1 VKQARLFWTL
11 VAVVAMAT
19 WATAFACKDKQ
30 AGASARATSTAV
42 TASAGGCQGHSD
54 AALMSVEGGSCSG
67 HKAAM
72 AAAGAEGCMH
82 GGKNATASTSG
93 MCSHAKGVS
102 AGMPGCS
109 HDAAAMAGES
119 GLCSGHKAAA
129 AMAHADMDCAHCASC
144 TDMAN
149 CEKELE
155 AAGAVIQVVR
165 LKNGVMYVYT
175 ADAPGKVRTVQ
186 SAIARR
192 GDEWVKLA
200 NAGNNAKLCPPCKE
214 MRGAAASGKLSRET
228 VNIEGGCL
236 TLMTSSDPGVVA
248 RIYEMAGITSANR
261 AKS

>member
-1 VKQARLFWTL
+1 MKHARLFWTM

-19 WATAFACKDKQ
+19 WVTAFACEDK
-30 AGASARATSTAV
+30 AAKASARVKGAAV
-42 TASAGGCQGHSD
+42 TASAGTCSAHATAATAAMEGCS
-54 AALMSVEGGSCSG
+54 A

-72 AAAGAEGCMH
+72 AAGAEGCMH
-82 GGKNATASTSG
+82 GNKNTAASAAG

-102 AGMPGCS
+102 AGMPGCA
-109 HDAAAMAGES
+109 HGAGAMTDQCA
-119 GLCSGHKAAA
+119 GHKGAS

-149 CEKELE
+149 CEKELD

-175 ADAPGKVRTVQ
+175 ADAPGRVRTVQ

-192 GDEWVKLA
+192 GDEWSKLSV
-200 NAGNNAKLCPPCKE
+200 AGNGAKLCPPCKE

-228 VNIEGGCL
+228 VNIEGGCM
-236 TLMTSSDPGVVA
+236 TLLTSSDPGVVK
-248 RIYEMAGITSANR
+248 RIYEMAGISNGNR
-261 AKS
+261 TKS